1 MQKSRK
7 DYSDEEDDRKSK
19 KKSKK
24 DYSDDEE
31 DDRRSKKKKKKS
43 SKKYDDESDEEY
55 RSKKKSKRD
64 DDSRSRRLQALAAHL
79 NLRGPWLGPR
89 LRNPRTPPS
98 TMITSA
104 SGAVVLQQIVFWIV
118 HLSGRSAGD
127 HRHNRGHL
135 QHRLAEEER

>member
-24 DYSDDEE
+24 DYSDDED

-64 DDSRSRRLQALAAHL
+64 DDSRSRSRVQC
-79 NLRGPWLGPR
+79 GM
-89 LRNPRTPPS
+89 S
-98 TMITSA
+98 KSA
-104 SGAVVLQQIVFWIV
+104 SLGKSSDA
-118 HLSGRSAGD
+118 HAD
-127 HRHNRGHL
+127 HVSSIGL
-135 QHRLAEEER
+135 PS